1 MIGAFQQVELTSQ
14 LQNLINEQMDN
25 INEKLNTSFKVLQVN
40 SVWTQ
45 VVAGN
50 NHFYHLTAD

>member
-14 LQNLINEQMDN
+14 LKNLINEQMDN

-40 SVWTQ
+40 IVWTQ